1 MNVTLN
7 VISRIT
13 AGESI
18 LRMGAGIPTHSR
30 LQTLAWILF
39 VIDFFVATT
48 GLLRG
53 MVPNDILAILAVAV
67 TIGVVVASEGARGSI
82 CECYAPRSTVVRVC
96 VHAL

>member
-1 MNVTLN
+1 MKGIT
-7 VISRIT
+7 RIT

-18 LRMGAGIPTHSR
+18 LRMGAGIPTVSG
-30 LQTLAWILF
+30 LQTIAWIWF
-39 VIDFFVATT
+39 VIDFFVTAT
-48 GLLRG
+48 GFLRG

>member
-7 VISRIT
+7 VITRIT

-18 LRMGAGIPTHSR
+18 LRMGAGIPTQSR

-39 VIDFFVATT
+39 VIDFFVTAT
-48 GLLRG
+48 GFLCG

-67 TIGVVVASEGARGSI
+67 TIGVVVAGEGARGSI
-82 CECYAPRSTVVRVC
+82 CECYASRSTVVRVC